1 MWFARDYVKVLTR
14 NSRSGVKTF
23 VPCTDGSMGIRRIRF
38 GLSAGVISALLALGL
53 VSGALRALPTSAS
66 RQPTKP
72 VRSDA
77 ILGISARHAVAP
89 ASLNAALA
97 KLFVPSFSRQTGLA
111 CSACHYQFPQLT
123 PFGRLF
129 KLNGYTLT
137 SLSTIG
143 QPGDTVPGRESL
155 KLTTIPPLAAMVV
168 TGLTQTGRAQPGTQ
182 NGTVSFPQQLSL
194 FLAGQI
200 TPHVGI
206 FSQFT
211 YAAADAAIGIDNV
224 DLRWAK
230 HATVANRDMLFGFT
244 LHNNPT
250 VQDVWNTAPAWSF
263 PFMSSSVAPSPA
275 ASTLIDGALGQQVAG
290 LGAYSLY
297 NDVLYT
303 EITAYRS
310 APQGVKEP
318 LDASATNA
326 TKGVTPY
333 WRVALQHTWPSTYG
347 MIGTYGFAAR
357 LFPQGISGPTNNYT
371 DAAVDAQIEHKA
383 KIGMWI
389 GRAAFIHERQT
400 LSAFLAAAPPGA
412 ANLHETLSTLRTNLT
427 LEPSLRYALSAGY
440 FQTTGTG
447 DVIIFAPASVTGS
460 RTGSPNSRGEIG
472 EFAMNPWQN
481 TRFGLQYVAYS
492 LFNGASDNYDAAG
505 RKAADN
511 NTLYLFLWLAF

>member
-1 MWFARDYVKVLTR
+1 MCIERLHGGF
-14 NSRSGVKTF
+14 
-23 VPCTDGSMGIRRIRF
+23 RISVV
-38 GLSAGVISALLALGL
+38 SAVFALGL
-53 VSGALRALPTSAS
+53 VSNTLRALPTGAS
-66 RQPTKP
+66 RQPKLTREAGSAD
-72 VRSDA
+72 V
-77 ILGISARHAVAP
+77 ILGIPANHAVAP
-89 ASLNAALA
+89 ASLRVALA

-123 PFGRLF
+123 PFGRMF

-137 SLSTIG
+137 SLSTVG
-143 QPGDTVPGRESL
+143 QPGDSVPGRESL
-155 KLTTIPPLAAMVV
+155 KLATIPPLAAMVV
-168 TGLTQTGRAQPGTQ
+168 TGLTQTARAQPGTQ
-182 NGTVSFPQQLSL
+182 NSTVSFPQQLSL

-211 YAAADAAIGIDNV
+211 YAAADGAIGIDNV

-230 HATVANRDMLFGFT
+230 HATLADRDMLFGFT

-310 APQGVKEP
+310 APQGVKQP
-318 LDASATNA
+318 LDATATNV
-326 TKGVTPY
+326 TKGVIPY
-333 WRVALQHTWPSTYG
+333 WRVALQHAWPSTYG
-347 MIGTYGFAAR
+347 EIGTYGFAAR
-357 LFPQGISGPTNNYT
+357 MYPQGVSGPTNNYT

-383 KIGMWI
+383 NIGMWI
-389 GRAAFIHERQT
+389 GRAAFIHESQT

-427 LEPSLRYALSAGY
+427 FEPSLLYSLSAGY
-440 FQTTGTG
+440 FQTTGTS
-447 DVIIFAPASVTGS
+447 DAVIFAPASVTGS

-472 EFAMNPWQN
+472 EFAVNPWQN
-481 TRFGLQYVAYS
+481 TRFGLQYVVYN
-492 LFNGASDNYDAAG
+492 LFNGASNDYDAAG
-505 RKAADN
+505 RRATDN
-511 NTLYLFLWLAF
+511 NTLFAYLWVAF

>member
-1 MWFARDYVKVLTR
+1 M
-14 NSRSGVKTF
+14 
-23 VPCTDGSMGIRRIRF
+23 CIHRIHI
-38 GLSAGVISALLALGL
+38 GLKASFISALLGLGS
-53 VSGALRALPTSAS
+53 VSGASRALPMRPS
-66 RQPTKP
+66 RQPTN
-72 VRSDA
+72 SAHSEA
-77 ILGISARHAVAP
+77 IPGASASHAVAP
-89 ASLNAALA
+89 ASLYAALA
-97 KLFVPSFSRQTGLA
+97 KMFVPSFSRQTGLA

-137 SLSTIG
+137 SLPTVG
-143 QPGDTVPGRESL
+143 QPGDSVPGRESL
-155 KLTTIPPLAAMVV
+155 KLATIPPLAAMVV
-168 TGLTQTGRAQPGTQ
+168 TGLTQTARAQPGTQ

-206 FSQFT
+206 FSQLT
-211 YAAADAAIGIDNV
+211 YAAADGAIGIDNV

-230 HATVANRDMLFGFT
+230 HASIADRDLLFGFT

-250 VQDVWNTAPAWSF
+250 VQDAWNTAPAWSF

-310 APQGVKEP
+310 APQGAKEP
-318 LDASATNA
+318 LDATATNV
-326 TKGVTPY
+326 TKGVIPY
-333 WRVALQHTWPSTYG
+333 WRVALQHAWPSTYG

-357 LFPQGISGPTNNYT
+357 LYPQGVSGPTNDYT

-389 GRAAFIHERQT
+389 GRAAFIHERET
-400 LSAFLAAAPPGA
+400 LSAFVAAAPPGA

-427 LEPSLRYALSAGY
+427 FEPSVRYGLSAGY
-440 FQTTGTG
+440 FQTTGTS
-447 DVIIFAPASVTGS
+447 DAVIFAPASVTGS
-460 RTGSPNSRGEIG
+460 RTGSPNSRGAIG
-472 EFAMNPWQN
+472 ELAVNPWQN
-481 TRFGLQYVAYS
+481 TRFGLQYVAYT
-492 LFNGASDNYDAAG
+492 LFNGASNDYDAAG

-511 NTLYLFLWLAF
+511 NTLFLYLWLAF

>member
-1 MWFARDYVKVLTR
+1 M
-14 NSRSGVKTF
+14 
-23 VPCTDGSMGIRRIRF
+23 CIHRIRIGF
-38 GLSAGVISALLALGL
+38 KTSLVSALLGLGL
-53 VSGALRALPTSAS
+53 VSGASHALPTSAS
-66 RQPTKP
+66 RQPTKQTA
-72 VRSDA
+72 RSDA
-77 ILGISARHAVAP
+77 ILGTSASHAVAP
-89 ASLNAALA
+89 ASLYAALA
-97 KLFVPSFSRQTGLA
+97 KMFVPSFSRQTGLA

-143 QPGDTVPGRESL
+143 QPGDSVPGRESL
-155 KLTTIPPLAAMVV
+155 KLATIPPLAAMVV
-168 TGLTQTGRAQPGTQ
+168 TGLTQTARPQPGTQ

-230 HATVANRDMLFGFT
+230 HASVANRDMLFGFT

-250 VQDVWNTAPAWSF
+250 AQDVWNTAPAWSF

-297 NDVLYT
+297 NDLLYT

-310 APQGVKEP
+310 APQGAKEP
-318 LDASATNA
+318 LDATATNV
-326 TKGVTPY
+326 TKGVIPY

-357 LFPQGISGPTNNYT
+357 LYPQGVTGPTNDYT
-371 DAAVDAQIEHKA
+371 DAAIDAQIEHKA

-389 GRAAFIHERQT
+389 GRAAFIHERET
-400 LSAFLAAAPPGA
+400 LSAFVAAAPPGA

-440 FQTTGTG
+440 FQTTGTS
-447 DVIIFAPASVTGS
+447 DAVIFAPASLTGS
-460 RTGSPNSRGEIG
+460 RTGSPNSRGAIG
-472 EFAMNPWQN
+472 ELAVNPWQN
-481 TRFGLQYVAYS
+481 MRFGLQYVAYT
-492 LFNGASDNYDAAG
+492 LFNGASNDYDAAG

-511 NTLYLFLWLAF
+511 NTLFLYLWLAF

>member
-1 MWFARDYVKVLTR
+1 MCIKQLQCSV
-14 NSRSGVKTF
+14 
-23 VPCTDGSMGIRRIRF
+23 RISVV
-38 GLSAGVISALLALGL
+38 SAVLALGF
-53 VSGALRALPTSAS
+53 VSNTLSALPTNPG
-66 RQPTKP
+66 RPPGLTKTVGP
-72 VRSDA
+72 ADA
-77 ILGISARHAVAP
+77 VLGISAEHAIVP
-89 ASLNAALA
+89 ASLYAALA
-97 KLFVPSFSRQTGLA
+97 KVFVPSFSRQTGLA

-123 PFGRLF
+123 PFGRMF

-143 QPGDTVPGRESL
+143 QPGDTVAGRESL
-155 KLTTIPPLAAMVV
+155 KLASMPPLAAMVV
-168 TGLTQTGRAQPGTQ
+168 TGLTQTAKAQPGTQ
-182 NGTVSFPQQLSL
+182 NGTVGFPQQLSL

-211 YAAADAAIGIDNV
+211 YASAAGTIGIDNV

-230 HATVANRDMLFGFT
+230 HATIADRDLLFGFT

-263 PFMSSSVAPSPA
+263 PFMGSDVAPSPA
-275 ASTLIDGALGQQVAG
+275 ASTLIDGGLGQQVAG

-310 APQGVKEP
+310 APQGAKEP
-318 LDASATNA
+318 LDATATNV
-326 TKGVTPY
+326 TKGVIPY
-333 WRVALQHTWPSTYG
+333 WRVGLQHVWPSTYA

-357 LFPQGISGPTNNYT
+357 IFPSGVTGPTNDYT
-371 DAAVDAQIEHKA
+371 DAAIDAQIEHKA

-389 GRAAFIHERQT
+389 GRAAFIHESQT

-427 LEPSLRYALSAGY
+427 LEPSLRYALTAGY
-440 FQTTGTG
+440 FQTTGTS
-447 DVIIFAPASVTGS
+447 DAIIFAPASVTGS

-472 EFAMNPWQN
+472 ELAINPWQN
-481 TRFGLQYVAYS
+481 TRFGLQYVVYN
-492 LFNGASDNYDAAG
+492 LFNGASNDYDAAG

-511 NTLYLFLWLAF
+511 NTLFAYLWVAF